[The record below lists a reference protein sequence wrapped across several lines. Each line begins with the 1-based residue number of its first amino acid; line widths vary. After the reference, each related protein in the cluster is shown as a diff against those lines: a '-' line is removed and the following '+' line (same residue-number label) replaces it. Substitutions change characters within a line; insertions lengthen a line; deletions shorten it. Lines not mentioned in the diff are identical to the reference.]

1 MIGVPESFVDAM
13 STKGK
18 HWDPSASKFHSKET
32 EVKEDMRTRGIVG
45 TNEKLREEKINN
57 PLWVALNTFLCGLE
71 SGLLLCVCVRGEEHP
86 GAASGGWNGI
96 EIRTVDQWISAKL
109 CD

>member
-18 HWDPSASKFHSKET
+18 HRDPSANKFHSKET

-45 TNEKLREEKINN
+45 TNEKLREEKN
-57 PLWVALNTFLCGLE
+57 
-71 SGLLLCVCVRGEEHP
+71 
-86 GAASGGWNGI
+86 
-96 EIRTVDQWISAKL
+96 Q
-109 CD
+109 